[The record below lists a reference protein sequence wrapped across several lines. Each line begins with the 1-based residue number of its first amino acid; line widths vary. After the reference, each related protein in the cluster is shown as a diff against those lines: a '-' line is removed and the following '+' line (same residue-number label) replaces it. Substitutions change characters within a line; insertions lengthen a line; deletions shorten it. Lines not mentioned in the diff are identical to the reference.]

1 MNAKSIGMFV
11 LLFAAGGLLSLAGAH
26 ALGWTG
32 KTVVIENQPA
42 AVPVAVSNF
51 PAASAAVPTD
61 FVEAAEASVEAVVH
75 VKITAERVQ
84 NYYNPFND
92 LFFGRPSSVT

>member
-32 KTVVIENQPA
+32 KTVVIENQRGCCA
-42 AVPVAVSNF
+42 CCRFKF
-51 PAASAAVPTD
+51 PSC
-61 FVEAAEASVEAVVH
+61 
-75 VKITAERVQ
+75 
-84 NYYNPFND
+84 
-92 LFFGRPSSVT
+92 